1 MDALSLETPFPYVDL
16 DILERNLGRMQ
27 QQCAGWNLQL
37 RPHTKTHKIPEIAR
51 MQLALGACGLTV
63 AKIGEAEV
71 MPEAETLVAY
81 PIVPA
86 KLARLQALAKTR
98 PVLVTV
104 DSVEAARTV
113 GDLDTLVEVDVGFG
127 RCGVQ
132 SPAAYEEVAAA
143 CARFRGLM
151 YHCPGF
157 DEAAMRRAGGIVREC
172 LSRRPAEIV
181 SGGNTAT
188 AALTHCIPETTE
200 IRPGLYV
207 FYDAGL
213 VALGVAKPEDCALR
227 MLVSVVSTSVPG
239 QCVIDGGSK
248 TFSMNATKVVGGY
261 GDFVDR
267 PWRVEKMNE
276 EHGFFPI
283 VPGTARVGEKLWVI
297 PGSVGTC
304 VNLHDEIAYGRHGK
318 VEGKWR
324 VAGRGRTR

>member
-1 MDALSLETPFPYVDL
+1 MDALSLETPFLYVDL
-16 DILERNLGRMQ
+16 DVLERNLRRMQ
-27 QQCAGWNLQL
+27 QQCAEWKLQL

-51 MQLALGACGLTV
+51 MQLALGARGLTV

-86 KLARLQALAKTR
+86 KMDRLRALAKTR
-98 PVLVTV
+98 PIIVTV
-104 DSVEAARTV
+104 DSVEAARAA
-113 GDLDTLVEVDVGFG
+113 GDIDTLVEVDVGFG

-132 SPAAYEEVAAA
+132 SPAAYEEVAGA
-143 CARFRGLM
+143 CARFRGLF
-151 YHCPGF
+151 YHPAGF
-157 DEAAMRRAGGIVREC
+157 DEAALKQAAGMIREC
-172 LSRRPAEIV
+172 LARRPAEIV
-181 SGGNTAT
+181 SGGSTRN
-188 AALTHCIPETTE
+188 AALTYLVPETTE
-200 IRPGLYV
+200 IRPGAYA
-207 FYDAGL
+207 FNDAGL

-267 PWRVEKMNE
+267 PWRVEKQNE

-283 VPGTARVGEKLWVI
+283 EQGSARIGEKLWVI
-297 PGSVGTC
+297 PGSAGTC
-304 VNLHDEIAYGRHGK
+304 VNLHDEIAYGRNGQ

-324 VAGRGRTR
+324 VAARGRSR